1 MLTEDN
7 MVAVRSFYEEVINK
21 KNVASLEEFIN
32 PNCVDHA
39 LPPGMPAGIEGSKQ
53 FIGMYLTAFPD
64 LHFTVED
71 MIAEGDKVVA
81 RLTTQGTQ
89 TGPFLGIPPTGKHTT
104 IGCIDINRMAGGKS
118 VEHWLEMD
126 TLGLLQQ
133 LGVIPESTPQPTGPM
148 QDLSDAQLEAITGGA
163 SDDGIRNVINSFG
176 YEFPG
181 NVAPPNA
188 S

>member
-1 MLTEDN
+1 M
-7 MVAVRSFYEEVINK
+7 
-21 KNVASLEEFIN
+21 ASLEEFIN

-89 TGPFLGIPPTGKHTT
+89 TGPFLGIPPTGKHTS
-104 IGCIDINRMAGGKS
+104 IGCIDINRMAGGKI

-133 LGVIPESTPQPTGPM
+133 LGAIPVSSQKSAVPM
-148 QDLSDAQLEAITGGA
+148 QDLSDAQLEAITGGISGGA
-163 SDDGIRNVINSFG
+163 SGDGIRNVINSFG
-176 YEFPG
+176 Y
-181 NVAPPNA
+181 
-188 S
+188 